1 MRFGLLAVLFLG
13 LLQSLLQTPA
23 LAQDQTQETSP
34 ANPAAADLNLIFF
47 VDNKWAMYGAPQDS
61 QLDKAAFEALVKR
74 IKSVRF
80 ASALTQVV
88 VIRRDSELEGTLGL
102 IEKRA
107 ARTTGL
113 LVEAGGPGPY
123 DIWHLVGH
131 QILPDKI
138 VNDFNENILAA
149 EKNYRDL
156 PVLFDGVVKRVGK
169 DSAGQVFV
177 EFALKQQG
185 AGLACYPWPEAPQM
199 VELSALRSGDRLRV
213 SGQFTEISDQL
224 VKLRGCLF
232 SR

>member
-1 MRFGLLAVLFLG
+1 MRVVLLAILFLG
-13 LLQSLLQTPA
+13 LTQAPA
-23 LAQDQTQETSP
+23 LAQDQAQPAPP
-34 ANPAAADLNLIFF
+34 ANPAAAGLNLIFF

-61 QLDKAAFEALVKR
+61 RLDKEAFEALVNQ
-74 IKSVRF
+74 IKSAKF

-88 VIRRDSELEGTLGL
+88 VILRDSEVEGTLGL
-102 IEKRA
+102 IEKRGTRA
-107 ARTTGL
+107 TGL
-113 LVEAGGPGPY
+113 LVEEGGPSPY
-123 DIWHLVGH
+123 DIWHRVGY

-138 VNDFNENILAA
+138 INDFNENILSA

-156 PVLFDGVVKRVGK
+156 PIIFDGVVKRVGK
-169 DSAGQVFV
+169 DSAGHVFV
-177 EFALKQQG
+177 EFVVKQQG
-185 AGLACYPWPEAPQM
+185 AGLICYPWPEAPQM